1 MKTIILLA
9 AFLCLAMMSN
19 SQLTNNDAVYAAQIN
34 IALPNLRFELGNGYW
49 IRIANGVLAEKNGPF
64 MGATLS
70 KKILNGD
77 FNNDGYMDAAVILMV
92 VYDGIGYWNN
102 MVFVVLQNYQTGP
115 VVTNGVVVGEVAI
128 YQIDTFSTDLDGKK
142 IILQF
147 KDRLPGQPK
156 AAATTVPTLVKLK
169 VNNGVLVQDS
179 KTTGTVAC
187 YPF

>member
-1 MKTIILLA
+1 MNSKILLA
-9 AFLCLAMMSN
+9 AFLCLAIVSHC
-19 SQLTNNDAVYAAQIN
+19 QLTNNDAVYAAQIN
-34 IALPNLRFELGNGYW
+34 IALPNLKFELGNGNF
-49 IRIANGVLAEKNGPF
+49 IRIANGVLVEKSGPF
-64 MGATLS
+64 VAATLS
-70 KKILNGD
+70 KKFLNGD
-77 FNNDGYMDAAVILMV
+77 FNNDGFIDAAVILNV

-102 MVFVVLQNYQTGP
+102 FVFVVLQNHQTGP

-128 YQIDTFSTDLDGKK
+128 SQIDTFSTDLDGKK

-156 AAATTVPTLVKLK
+156 AVAPSVPTLLKLK
-169 VNNGVLVQDS
+169 VNAGALVQDS